1 MGTSIQRNHAL
12 DGVYCAG
19 ICSEL
24 SATLNASLGS
34 DFILTA
40 DYWVHIDGI
49 YKQSRSPNFVG
60 NCTVHRVT
68 CMRV

>member
-1 MGTSIQRNHAL
+1 MDTSIQRNRAL

-24 SATLNASLGS
+24 SATLNAALGS

-49 YKQSRSPNFVG
+49 YIPDDLQILSE
-60 NCTVHRVT
+60 TVQFIE
-68 CMRV
+68 

>member
-1 MGTSIQRNHAL
+1 MDTSIQRNRAL

-19 ICSEL
+19 ISSEL
-24 SATLNASLGS
+24 SATLNAALGS

-49 YKQSRSPNFVG
+49 YKPDDLQILSE
-60 NCTVHRVT
+60 TVQFIE
-68 CMRV
+68 